1 MIGIKTS
8 YSHRELM
15 WFGPLFALFA
25 VLVRAIAIWRFE
37 APGFARWI
45 GLVSAAI
52 ISIYYAVPLLRKPI
66 FIAWLAAVFPIGW
79 VVSHLLL
86 GVVFYLVVFPIGLS
100 VRLFGYDALR
110 RRREPEAESYWI
122 EREPRDDPRRY
133 FRQF

>member
-8 YSHRELM
+8 YSRRELM

-25 VLVRAIAIWRFE
+25 GLVGGVASWKFD
-37 APGFARWI
+37 APGFAKWV

-52 ISIYYAVPLLRKPI
+52 VAIYYAVPPLRKPI
-66 FIAWLAAVFPIGW
+66 FVAWLAAVFPIGW

-86 GVVFYLVVFPIGLS
+86 SVVFYLVVFPIGLL

-110 RRREPEAESYWI
+110 RRREPDAESYWI